1 MTNPT
6 QPDQLAHFDTH
17 PAPLSSWVSIPAVL
31 VAGPT
36 AMQNSPFSSLTVAVT
51 IASTHCAYPRRDGW
65 LLAQIDW
72 LHNEMVYLTE
82 AVTDTTTIWAR
93 CRATFRV
100 PVPEDLKKFKA
111 FQGLSLNN
119 SRPSPVDHS
128 IAYNPTGTWKKKH
141 RFEAFV
147 QDVY

>member
-31 VAGPT
+31 VAGPA

-100 PVPEDLKKFKA
+100 PVPEDLKNSRLFKA
-111 FQGLSLNN
+111 FRSITQLKAFS
-119 SRPSPVDHS
+119 SRSFYS
-128 IAYNPTGTWKKKH
+128 IQPYWYLKEKTH
-141 RFEAFV
+141 RF
-147 QDVY
+147 